1 MTPAAK
7 YDDDKKR
14 DKKGPAGDAAKGD
27 AAKGKAAEGAPAR
40 APERTEA
47 QQKDLERLAQRA
59 TGEPDAKV
67 GSPAG
72 KAGGAAESPGAAH
85 PGAIGDGKAA
95 GGEGDYG
102 ADKIQ
107 VLEGLEAVRR
117 RPGMYIGDTTTRG
130 LHHLVYEIVDNS
142 VDEALAGFCKH
153 IHVRITPDEGI
164 LVTDDG
170 RGIPVDEVPGQGLSG
185 VTVAFTKLH
194 AGGKFDSGAYK
205 VSGGLHG
212 VGASVVNALSELCE
226 VEVHQKGKVWF
237 QSFERGKA
245 TSKLE
250 VRGKSDKRGTEVY
263 FKADAKIF
271 PVVKYDYGTIV
282 SRLRELAFLNKG
294 LSIGITDER
303 TDPPKEEHFKYDG
316 GIREFVKW
324 LNEGKDVLHPDVIY
338 FEKEADGVA
347 VEIAM
352 QYNTGFNP
360 VEQSFANNIHTLEG
374 GTHLSGFRTALT
386 RRLAEYARREKFFGP
401 EEKPSGD
408 NFREGLT
415 AVISVKVRE
424 PQFEGQTKTKL
435 GNSEVEGAV
444 ASAFGDALA
453 SHLEEHPKTARQI
466 LDKAVLA
473 YRAWEAARK
482 AKDLVRRKGALASG
496 NLPGKLADCS
506 SKDLESTELFIV
518 EGESAGG
525 TAKMGR
531 DRATQ
536 AILPL
541 RGKILN
547 VEKARLDKMLGHEEI
562 RTLITAVGTGIGR
575 VEEGGEG
582 FDLTKLRYGKI
593 IIMTDAD
600 VDGSHIRT
608 LLLTFLFRH
617 MLPLIEAGRVYVAQ
631 PPLFKIAK
639 KKTEEYV
646 FEEKALKD
654 RLQALGSENAKFEPA
669 KGDPIQG
676 AALTRVV
683 DGLAKLEEQ
692 ARSVERRNVSLA
704 QYLAA
709 EKDGRLPVEIWR
721 PAKVAGRGSAKP
733 VEPELL
739 ASEEEI
745 KRRLA
750 ALPADARVVF
760 DTEDPKLREGAA
772 MIRSKVYEH
781 GEIERTVKALQ
792 KLGIDTRTWAPTPT
806 SAAVAAPA
814 KAPKPI
820 GRYVLEGV
828 EPVEVACLRDLL
840 LEVRKGGQRGVEV
853 QRYKGLGEMN
863 PDQLKVTTMDP
874 ERRTLVKIHIGDGTE
889 TDRLFGLLMGESVE
903 PRRLFIEQNA
913 MEVTNLDI

>member
-1 MTPAAK
+1 M
-7 YDDDKKR
+7 
-14 DKKGPAGDAAKGD
+14 
-27 AAKGKAAEGAPAR
+27 
-40 APERTEA
+40 
-47 QQKDLERLAQRA
+47 
-59 TGEPDAKV
+59 
-67 GSPAG
+67 
-72 KAGGAAESPGAAH
+72 
-85 PGAIGDGKAA
+85 
-95 GGEGDYG
+95 
-102 ADKIQ
+102 
-107 VLEGLEAVRR
+107 LEGLEAVRR
-117 RPGMYIGDTTTRG
+117 RPGMYIGDTTIRG

-153 IHVRITPDEGI
+153 IHVRITPDDGI
-164 LVTDDG
+164 VVSDDG

-212 VGASVVNALSELCE
+212 VGASVVNALSEVCE

-237 QSFERGKA
+237 QAFERGKA
-245 TSKLE
+245 TTKLE
-250 VRGKSDKRGTEVY
+250 ARGKTDKRGTTVY
-263 FKADAKIF
+263 FKPDPKIF
-271 PVVKYDYGTIV
+271 PVVKFDLGTIV

-294 LSIGITDER
+294 LSIHVTDER
-303 TDPPKEEHFKYDG
+303 TDPPKSEHFKYDG

-324 LNEGKDVLHPDVIY
+324 LNEGKEILHPDVIY

-347 VEIAM
+347 IEVAM

-386 RRLAEYARREKFFGP
+386 RRLSEYARREKFFGP

-435 GNSEVEGAV
+435 GNGEVEGAV

-453 SHLEEHPKTARQI
+453 NHLEEHPKTARQI

-582 FDLTKLRYGKI
+582 FDLGKLRYGKI

-631 PPLFKIAK
+631 PPLFRIAK

-669 KGDPIQG
+669 KGDAIQG
-676 AALTRVV
+676 ASLTKVIDALAR
-683 DGLAKLEEQ
+683 LEEQ
-692 ARSVERRNVSLA
+692 ARSVERRGVGLA

-721 PAKVAGRGSAKP
+721 PAKAAGRGNGNGKLA
-733 VEPELL
+733 EPELL
-739 ASEEEI
+739 ASDDEI

-750 ALPADARVVF
+750 ALPADARVVY
-760 DTEDPKLREGAA
+760 DTEDPKLREGAVL
-772 MIRSKVYEH
+772 IRSKVYEH
-781 GEIERTVKALQ
+781 VEIERTVKALQ
-792 KLGIDTRTWAPTPT
+792 KLGIDTRTWSPPATASAVAPT
-806 SAAVAAPA
+806 SGKAVAKVGA
-814 KAPKPI
+814 KPI
-820 GRYVLEGV
+820 GRYVQEGAD
-828 EPVEVACLRDLL
+828 PVEVFCLHDLL
-840 LEVRKGGQRGVEV
+840 LEVRKGGQRGVDV

-874 ERRTLVKIHIGDGTE
+874 ERRTLVKVHIGDGTE

-903 PRRLFIEQNA
+903 PRRIFIEENA

>member
-7 YDDDKKR
+7 NDDDKKR
-14 DKKGPAGDAAKGD
+14 DRTDAQ
-27 AAKGKAAEGAPAR
+27 R
-40 APERTEA
+40 
-47 QQKDLERLAQRA
+47 KDLERLARRA
-59 TGEPDAKV
+59 TGDPDAKV
-67 GSPAG
+67 GGPAG
-72 KAGGAAESPGAAH
+72 KAGGEPEGPAVPRG
-85 PGAIGDGKAA
+85 GAIGDGKAA

-170 RGIPVDEVPGQGLSG
+170 RGIPVDEVPGQGLPG

-237 QSFERGKA
+237 QSFERGKP

-271 PVVKYDYGTIV
+271 PIVKYDYGTIV

-324 LNEGKDVLHPDVIY
+324 LNEGKEVLHNDVIY

-631 PPLFKIAK
+631 PPLFRISKR
-639 KKTEEYV
+639 KTEEYV
-646 FEEKALKD
+646 FEEQALKD
-654 RLQALGSENAKFEPA
+654 RLQSLGCESAKFEPA
-669 KGDPIQG
+669 KGEAIQG
-676 AALTRVV
+676 AALVKV
-683 DGLAKLEEQ
+683 IDALAKLEEQ
-692 ARSVERRNVSLA
+692 ARSVERRNVTLA

-721 PAKVAGRGSAKP
+721 PAKVTGRGNGKP
-733 VEPELL
+733 PESELL
-739 ASEEEI
+739 VTEEDI

-750 ALPADARVVF
+750 SLPADARVVF
-760 DTEDPKLREGAA
+760 DTEDPKLREGAVL
-772 MIRSKVYEH
+772 IRSKVYEH
-781 GEIERTVKALQ
+781 VDLERTVKSLQ
-792 KLGIDTRTWAPTPT
+792 KLGIDTRTWAPT
-806 SAAVAAPA
+806 AAPGA
-814 KAPKPI
+814 STAAPSGKSVARKPI
-820 GRYVLEGV
+820 GRYVLEGAD
-828 EPVEVACLRDLL
+828 PVEVTSLRDLL
-840 LEVRKGGQRGVEV
+840 LEVRKGGQRGVDV

-903 PRRLFIEQNA
+903 PRRQFIEQNA